1 VLGVGLYLW
10 FMLFMGSRLFCSRG
24 RNRGH

>member
-10 FMLFMGSRLFCSRG
+10 FMLFMGIKAFLFQG
-24 RNRGH
+24 KE